1 MDGHL
6 ECESHVSH
14 VSNVSHV
21 SLMSSDDILMAYRQK
36 SLLRSRIMLSAA
48 EGVGPRAL
56 VMVDE
61 AGPFGSLTY

>member
-36 SLLRSRIMLSAA
+36 SLLLQVADHAERCRRSGTS
-48 EGVGPRAL
+48 
-56 VMVDE
+56 
-61 AGPFGSLTY
+61 SLGHG